1 MSSGSSGRYQS
12 KLFNFVHQ
20 QSQRL
25 TEQWE
30 HTFRHLQVATK
41 WGVEALLYPVYLLFQ
56 SSESS
61 VKTLHTK
68 EPQPRLKLQPN
79 NTDLLAQTP
88 LTVDTPIQR
97 VLGVVQNLSSKETT
111 ATSSTRS
118 EPLNPLAFLGTLWG
132 KTIHHNPTT
141 NASPLQSLTI
151 SDSPAGSLKNSQPED
166 SLKHHLAVVRG
177 IATNL
182 VNRNLVLVTADNQIL
197 DILTPQQQA
206 KLEDKIISE
215 VANYWHSWRLAGV
228 QKETELLPEIN
239 RLLAK
244 LTGRNTSNILSL
256 PEGNSKDL
264 DLINKNRLLAFMDA
278 SVAKLEANALVPV
291 QQRSR
296 EIAQVVQTQ
305 LNIFLYGKERL
316 AARGEIA
323 VSADDLEANTLN
335 FQALI
340 EAAINYFFGVSTGKK
355 LKQSGKDGQLQGK
368 PLPYNRFTTLPKTSQ
383 LHKQDLAT
391 DPWLSLSDLFGES
404 KTVADQP
411 VTTSQR
417 INPRLGSSVLPRLS
431 IPKKIVRHPKTG
443 YGLVQKKKPT
453 RNLTS
458 NQKTS
463 GKITPAKET
472 QDSISKSK
480 SESRKGNVFQQL
492 RQSTQIEAKPDWIET
507 TATSMGYE
515 KHPLEQ
521 LLEWLDSFML
531 WLEEI
536 FAKVFQSLQRL
547 WQGK

>member
-41 WGVEALLYPVYLLFQ
+41 WSVGALLYPVYLLFQ
-56 SSESS
+56 SSESV

-68 EPQPRLKLQPN
+68 ESQPRLKLQPN
-79 NTDLLAQTP
+79 DTDFPAETP

-97 VLGVVQNLSSKETT
+97 VLGVVQNLYSKETT
-111 ATSSTRS
+111 TTSLTTS
-118 EPLNPLAFLGTLWG
+118 EPLNSLAFLGTLWW
-132 KTIHHNPTT
+132 KAIHRNPTT
-141 NASPLQSLTI
+141 DTTSPQSLAI
-151 SDSPAGSLKNSQPED
+151 SDSPAGSLKQ
-166 SLKHHLAVVRG
+166 HLAVVQG
-177 IATNL
+177 IATHL
-182 VNRNLVLVTADNQIL
+182 ANRNLVLVTADNQIL

-228 QKETELLPEIN
+228 EKETELLPEIN

-244 LTGRNTSNILSL
+244 LTGKNTSDIPSL
-256 PEGNSKDL
+256 PEGTSKDL
-264 DLINKNRLLAFMDA
+264 DLINNTRLLAFMDA
-278 SVAKLEANALVPV
+278 SVAKLEANALVTV

-296 EIAQVVQTQ
+296 EIIQVVQTQ

-323 VSADDLEANTLN
+323 VTADDLETNPLN

-340 EAAINYFFGVSTGKK
+340 EAAINYFFGVSAGKK
-355 LKQSGKDGQLQGK
+355 IKQSSNDRQLQGK
-368 PLPYNRFTTLPKTSQ
+368 PLSHNHFRTLPKSHQ
-383 LHKQDLAT
+383 LHNEELGI

-404 KTVADQP
+404 KTVTP
-411 VTTSQR
+411 SQR
-417 INPRLGSSVLPRLS
+417 INPTLGSSILPRFS
-431 IPKKIVRHPKTG
+431 VPRKIVRETKAG
-443 YGLVQKKKPT
+443 SGLVQNKKPT

-458 NQKTS
+458 PQKTS
-463 GKITPAKET
+463 SKIIPAKQT
-472 QDSISKSK
+472 QDRISKSR
-480 SESRKGNVFQQL
+480 SESHKGNVFQQL

-547 WQGK
+547 WRGK